1 MSSIVEVYNLA
12 ATRMGSV
19 TRVSSPDDD
28 RHVARTIRAVFD
40 MQRRAAIRDGAWNFA
55 TRRAELAAEYNPARV
70 IYPWTHAFPM
80 PAEDLRLVEVI
91 GCSRE
96 DYEYLDGVICANSA
110 GPLYVRHLV
119 DVEEPANWD
128 EGFAHSFGL
137 RLACVCGRTVG
148 GSAFDLDQC
157 WSEYRQSL
165 AVAKRVDARENPGPG
180 QDESDWITAR
190 FSGGIASSGRGR
202 GGW

>member
-40 MQRRAAIRDGAWNFA
+40 QQRRAAIRDGAWNFA
-55 TRRAELAAEYNPARV
+55 TRIAELAAEYNPDRV
-70 IYPWTHAFPM
+70 IYPWARAFPM
-80 PAEDLRLVEVI
+80 PAGNLRLLEVL
-91 GCSRE
+91 GCSRDE
-96 DYEYLDGVICANSA
+96 YELLDGVVCANAS
-110 GPLYVRHLV
+110 GPLRVRHLV

-128 EGFAHSFGL
+128 EGFANSFGL
-137 RLACVCGRTVG
+137 RLACICGRTIG

-157 WSEYRQSL
+157 WSEYRSSIGG
-165 AVAKRVDARENPGPG
+165 AKRVDARENPGPG
-180 QDESDWITAR
+180 QDESDWVLAR
-190 FSGGIASSGRGR
+190 FR
-202 GGW
+202 GGATNPARPWG